1 MYNMVW
7 VGGYSMGYVDNY
19 EEPEDGE
26 FSPLTEEDIEEMYQR
41 FLVRLRERY
50 PDKWND
56 GEKGAKE

>member
-1 MYNMVW
+1 
-7 VGGYSMGYVDNY
+7 MGYVDDY

-26 FSPLTEEDIEEMYQR
+26 FSPLTEEMYQR

>member
-1 MYNMVW
+1 
-7 VGGYSMGYVDNY
+7 MGYVDDY

-26 FSPLTEEDIEEMYQR
+26 FSPLTEEEIEEMYQR

-56 GEKGAKE
+56 GEKGVKE